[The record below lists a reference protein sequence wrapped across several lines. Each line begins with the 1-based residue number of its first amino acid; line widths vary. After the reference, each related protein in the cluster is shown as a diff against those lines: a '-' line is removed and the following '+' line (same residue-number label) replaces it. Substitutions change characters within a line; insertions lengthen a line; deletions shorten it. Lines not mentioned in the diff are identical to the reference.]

1 MKNCSNKYIH
11 LTNDA
16 IQKKATEYS
25 KYENG
30 NKVRFEEFQN
40 YLDMFMGEKKVNFF
54 SDILPII
61 RDLVILSIKS
71 ARNFEESNK
80 EHTF

>member
-1 MKNCSNKYIH
+1 
-11 LTNDA
+11 
-16 IQKKATEYS
+16 
-25 KYENG
+25 
-30 NKVRFEEFQN
+30 
-40 YLDMFMGEKKVNFF
+40 MFVGHKRINFF
-54 SDILPII
+54 IDILPII